1 MGKVV
6 VDTSMSLDGF
16 ITGPNPRPEEPMGD
30 GGERLHEW
38 AFGEDEQN
46 RELMENALAELGA
59 VICGRTTYDG
69 SLPYWDADGPTGP
82 ARRPVFVVTHNAPLE
97 GPANGVYTFVTSGI
111 EDALEQAQAAAGERD
126 VTIMGGA
133 NIAGQ
138 YLDAGLVDEVSIHLV
153 PVLYGAGTR
162 AFQRENAQRLQVEP
176 PDVQPTAD
184 ALHLRF
190 RVA

>member
-1 MGKVV
+1 M
-6 VDTSMSLDGF
+6 
-16 ITGPNPRPEEPMGD
+16 
-30 GGERLHEW
+30 
-38 AFGEDEQN
+38 
-46 RELMENALAELGA
+46 
-59 VICGRTTYDG
+59 
-69 SLPYWDADGPTGP
+69 
-82 ARRPVFVVTHNAPLE
+82 
-97 GPANGVYTFVTSGI
+97 
-111 EDALEQAQAAAGERD
+111 
-126 VTIMGGA
+126 TIMGGA